1 MLYNDGIYLRYR
13 GVLKVFVPATQA
25 FSARRADIAES
36 LLQKERQQTAELQ
49 AEVSELQL
57 LLEEQ
62 VWLLHNAPQCAQPW
76 GCNPLD
82 VFSHTVSM

>member
-1 MLYNDGIYLRYR
+1 MP
-13 GVLKVFVPATQA
+13 VLQA

-49 AEVSELQL
+49 AEVAELQL

-62 VWLLHNAPQCAQPW
+62 AGLLHHESRCA
-76 GCNPLD
+76 
-82 VFSHTVSM
+82 S